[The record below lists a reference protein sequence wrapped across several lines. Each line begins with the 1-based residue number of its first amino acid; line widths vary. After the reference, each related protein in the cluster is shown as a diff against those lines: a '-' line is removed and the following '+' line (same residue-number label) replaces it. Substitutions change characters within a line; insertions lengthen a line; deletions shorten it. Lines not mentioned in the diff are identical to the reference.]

1 MTFEMRL
8 DKVNRASDGKV
19 FFILEGAEGSLR
31 GYLRAD
37 EADSL
42 DFQHVYEIEIKEAE

>member
-19 FFILEGAEGSLR
+19 FFILEGAECSMR

-42 DFQHVYEIEIKEAE
+42 DFQHLYEIEIREAE